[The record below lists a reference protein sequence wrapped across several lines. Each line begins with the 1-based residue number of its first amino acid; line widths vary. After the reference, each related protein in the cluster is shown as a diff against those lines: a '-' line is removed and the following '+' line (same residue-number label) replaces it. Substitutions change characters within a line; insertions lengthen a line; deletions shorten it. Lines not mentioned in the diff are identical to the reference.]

1 VTAQTVPTSLGR
13 LHVEIDGDGEPML
26 LLPSLLTDHTLYA
39 RQVSHFSGRYL
50 TIAVDPPGQ
59 GRSEPLTR
67 RFTFEESAR
76 AYVEIL
82 DALHLPQAYVVG
94 NSWGAMIGGTMAATY
109 PGRVRCSVLM
119 NGTASPAPR
128 WDRLQLT
135 LLAQLTRRAGRPV
148 LVRSAIVPRFLGA
161 TTRRQQPALVDD
173 LAAMIR
179 RNNARSA
186 SFAVESIVIRRPDQH
201 RLFERI
207 TTPALVIA
215 GREDQSFPLPEVR
228 RMAAAIPGAE
238 LVILEHVGHLAA
250 YEAPDTVNGLIDD
263 FIRRNATGR
272 P

>member
-1 VTAQTVPTSLGR
+1 MTAHTIPTSLGQ
-13 LHVEIDGDGEPML
+13 LYVEIDGDGEPML

-59 GRSEPLTR
+59 GRSEPLDR
-67 RFTFEESAR
+67 CFTFEESAR

-82 DALHLPQAYVVG
+82 DALQLPQAHVVG
-94 NSWGAMIGGTMAATY
+94 NSWGAMIGGTIAATY
-109 PGRVRCSVLM
+109 PGRVGCSVLM

-128 WDRLQLT
+128 WDRLQLA
-135 LLAQLTRRAGRPV
+135 LLAHMTRRVGRPL

-161 TTRRQQPALVDD
+161 TTRRQQPALVDG

-201 RLFERI
+201 RLFEHI
-207 TTPALVIA
+207 TTPTLVIA
-215 GREDQSFPLPEVR
+215 GREDESSPVPEVR
-228 RMAAAIPGAE
+228 RMAEAIPGAE
-238 LVILEHVGHLAA
+238 LVILEQVGHLAA
-250 YEAPDTVNGLIDD
+250 YEAADTINGLIDD
-263 FIRRNATGR
+263 FIHRNTTRR

>member
-1 VTAQTVPTSLGR
+1 MTTRDIPTLLGR

-39 RQVSHFSGRYL
+39 GQIRHFAGRYT

-59 GRSEPLTR
+59 GRSELLTR
-67 RFTFEESAR
+67 HFTFEESAR

-82 DALHLPQAYVVG
+82 DALQLPCAHLVG
-94 NSWGAMIGGTMAATY
+94 NSWGAMIGGTIAATY
-109 PGRVRCSVLM
+109 PDRVQCSALM
-119 NGTASPAPR
+119 NGTASPARR
-128 WDRLQLT
+128 WDRLQL
-135 LLAQLTRRAGRPV
+135 AVAARATRRVGRP
-148 LVRSAIVPRFLGA
+148 LFVRSSIVPRFLGA
-161 TTRRQQPALVDD
+161 TTRRTQPILVDD

-186 SFAVESIVIRRPDQH
+186 SFAVDSIVVRRPDQH

-207 TTPALVIA
+207 TTPVLVIA
-215 GREDQSFPLPEVR
+215 GSEDESFPVSEQR
-228 RMAAAIPGAE
+228 RMAEAIPGAE
-238 LVILEHVGHLAA
+238 LVILEEVGHLAA

-263 FIRRNATGR
+263 FIERHTTPR